1 MKKISMTALGLCLM
15 GYMLCFAVVNN
26 FNIGVIIPMAA
37 GAVIAIWCYLPDNKI
52 IKWGKRLFA
61 FGGTVFAAFMLF
73 IGMMAQTNSAE
84 FDEDAL
90 IVLGCG
96 LHGSVPSGN
105 LADRLDTAIEY
116 NGKNPKA
123 LIVVSGGQGP
133 QEDCTE
139 AEAMYKYLV
148 ERNVP
153 AESILME
160 DKAESTNENY
170 KFSKVILDKSLGSDY
185 KVVYITNSFHS
196 YRAGE
201 LAKLNGLNARA
212 YNARTRIP
220 SLIPNYSREVLAVI
234 QLWVFGR

>member
-1 MKKISMTALGLCLM
+1 MKKIIMTVVGAGLAVFMFFCALI
-15 GYMLCFAVVNN
+15 NN
-26 FNIGVIIPMAA
+26 FNIGIFIPMAA
-37 GAVIAIWCYLPDNKI
+37 GIIIALWCYLPDNKI

-61 FGGTVFAAFMLF
+61 DGGTVFVAFMLF
-73 IGMMAQTNSAE
+73 IGVMAQTNSAE
-84 FDEDAL
+84 FNEDAL

-96 LHGSVPSGN
+96 LRGSVPSGN
-105 LADRLDTAIEY
+105 LADRLDAAIDY
-116 NGKNPKA
+116 NSKNPEA

-148 ERNVP
+148 ERGVP

-160 DKAESTNENY
+160 DRATSTNENY
-170 KFSKVILDKSLGSDY
+170 RFSKEILDEKLGENY
-185 KVVYITNSFHS
+185 NVVYITNSFHS

-201 LAKLNGLNARA
+201 LAKLNGLDARA
-212 YNARTRIP
+212 YNARTSIP
-220 SLIPNYSREVLAVI
+220 SLLPNYAREVLAVI